1 MQKDCRVGSEIGF
14 IRVLDENTAS
24 PQFLPCQDLQM
35 PARSFIF
42 APMEKR
48 NDIVIYQSEDGLVKM
63 EAMVDPAGE
72 TIWATQKAIAALFG
86 VTTAAINQHLK
97 NIFAEGELKEEATIK
112 KNLIVRKEGSRNVS
126 RNVLM
131 YNLDALL
138 SVGYRISSKRA
149 TQFRIWANGVLKQY
163 TLKGYAVNQ
172 NAVASQ
178 KYEDLKRAMGLLENV
193 FSKELL
199 LTSDQ
204 ATDLFGVIR
213 DYTYA
218 LDTLDAYDY
227 QSLQIESTTAPERF
241 HATYDNA
248 MEAIKSLKNKFGGSD
263 LFGVEKDA
271 SFHSSIGQIYQT
283 WDGKDL
289 YPSIEEKAA
298 MLLYLVVKNHSFV
311 DGNKRIAATLF
322 LWFMQNNGI
331 LYRLD
336 GTKRISDASLVALTL
351 MIAESHTEEMDT
363 MVKVVVSL
371 INRKNQ

>member
-1 MQKDCRVGSEIGF
+1 MKE
-14 IRVLDENTAS
+14 
-24 PQFLPCQDLQM
+24 
-35 PARSFIF
+35 
-42 APMEKR
+42 R
-48 NDIVIYQSEDGLVKM
+48 NDIVIYQSEDGLVTM
-63 EAMVDPAGE
+63 EALIDPTGE
-72 TIWATQKAIAALFG
+72 TIWASQRAMAELFG
-86 VTTAAINQHLK
+86 VNSQAITRHLQH
-97 NIFAEGELKEEATIK
+97 IYEEGELVKEATCSK
-112 KNLIVRKEGSRNVS
+112 MEQVRQEGKRTVT
-126 RNVLM
+126 RQIEF
-131 YNLDALL
+131 YNLDAII
-138 SVGYRISSKRA
+138 SVGYRINSKRA
-149 TQFRIWANGVLKQY
+149 TSFRVWSTQVLRQY
-163 TLKGYAVNQ
+163 MIKGYVVNRAV
-172 NAVASQ
+172 VAE
-178 KYEDLKRAMGLLENV
+178 KRYEELKKAMSLLENV

-204 ATDLFGVIR
+204 ATDLFDVIR

-227 QSLQIESTTAPERF
+227 QSLKIADTTSPERF
-241 HATYDNA
+241 HATYENA
-248 MEAIKSLKNKFGGSD
+248 MEAIKSLKTKFGGSD

-331 LYRLD
+331 LYRQD

-351 MIAESHTEEMDT
+351 MIAESHTDEMDT

-371 INRKNQ
+371 INRKN